1 MRVFVGIDLD
11 KNIKDAI
18 NELHQNLS
26 SYDEDIRWVNPQNTH
41 LTLKF
46 IGDVKSDRIDDL
58 SRTLVDTL
66 KNTKAFTIKIDH
78 FGCFPDEKRAQI
90 LWLGVSAGA
99 KKAGHIAEMLEQRLE
114 PFCSDKNK
122 KVFLPHITIAKA
134 KNAKDLS
141 RVIALIK
148 KRKHILSL
156 QQTVSSIIL
165 FKSVTSPSG
174 AIYTRMI
181 NVSIS

>member
-18 NELHQNLS
+18 NELRQDLRSCN
-26 SYDEDIRWVNPQNTH
+26 EDVRWVEPQNAH

-46 IGDVKSDRIDDL
+46 IGDVKSDKIDDL

-66 KNTKAFTIKIDH
+66 KDVKAFTIKIDH
-78 FGCFPDEKRAQI
+78 FGCFPNEKRAQI
-90 LWLGVSAGA
+90 LWLGVSTGA

-134 KNAKDLS
+134 RNVKDLN

-148 KRKHILSL
+148 ERKHILSF
-156 QQTVSSIIL
+156 QQNVSSIIL
-165 FKSVTSPSG
+165 FKSVISPSG
-174 AIYTRMI
+174 AIYKKMI
-181 NVSIS
+181 NVYIS